1 MTGNAFNP
9 IPDDVRRFILTSIP
23 SVPFVEAALL
33 LRRQPDAALDT
44 REVAAALYIQEA
56 AAAELL
62 KHLCASGTLQQDE
75 VRYRYAPRDERL
87 AAAWDRLAEA
97 YSANLIG
104 VTNLIHD
111 ATQKSAQ
118 RFADAFKL
126 RKDT

>member
-1 MTGNAFNP
+1 MTGKDDS
-9 IPDDVRRFILTSIP
+9 IPDDVRRFVLTSIP

-33 LRRQPDAALDT
+33 LRRQPAAALDT

-56 AAAELL
+56 AAASLL
-62 KHLCASGTLQQDE
+62 QALCAAGAAQCEGD
-75 VRYRYAPRDERL
+75 RYRYAPRDERL

-104 VTNLIHD
+104 VTHLIHD
-111 ATQKSAQ
+111 ATQKNAK

-126 RKDT
+126 RKDS